1 MRILANGVRK
11 CYHILYGGK
20 FMDTVKSKLTK
31 RKKIGYAL
39 GLATDSLLYNMYYT
53 YFLTFL
59 VQIIHVKPN
68 LAGIVIFIS
77 IAWDAITDPII
88 GNISDRAGVDKRK
101 MILKSVLPLCIFFV
115 AAWSPVGNLFGSQAL
130 KMIVYTV
137 ISIAIWLFYTL
148 YTIPYYAVVPE
159 LTEDYDERTQLRGN
173 SSLVNAFCIGLGN
186 ALPALVG
193 VGAITFIHVAGALS
207 LIGIVMGFICAAS
220 LKGVYQVR
228 MAKEGEAVPKGLGIG
243 DTAKAFGQILRLKP
257 VKYFL
262 LFVFFFLAG
271 NSMLQSNLS
280 YMVVDCIGVDYTE
293 GIAIV
298 IGVLVVTM
306 AVTVPVVTKVCEKTD
321 RRTACLIFITVSG
334 VGMLAAKLI
343 GLEATV
349 GDFRIMVVL
358 MPLLL
363 GVGLSTF
370 WTVFYSMA
378 YDIVELDEFV
388 NGSHGERRES
398 VITAFPQFVQK
409 FGSATGILLQGVILS
424 AYGYDTTA
432 ETGADAA
439 TFVRPNDYIVGGM
452 ENVSTLI
459 PAIVIGI
466 SLVFLLLYPMT
477 RKTYNA
483 LTAQLKKKRAGEEY
497 DNTGIEKLL

>member
-1 MRILANGVRK
+1 
-11 CYHILYGGK
+11 
-20 FMDTVKSKLTK
+20 MDTVTSKLTK
-31 RKKIGYAL
+31 KKKLGYAL

-59 VQIIHVKPN
+59 VQIIHIKPN
-68 LAGIVIFIS
+68 LAGVVIFIS

-88 GNISDRAGVDKRK
+88 GNISDRPGVDKRK

-115 AAWSPVGNLFGSQAL
+115 AAWSPVGNLFGESQAL
-130 KMIVYTV
+130 KMIVYTL
-137 ISIAIWLFYTL
+137 ISMAIWLFYTL
-148 YTIPYYAVVPE
+148 YTIPYYAVVAE
-159 LTEDYDERTQLRGN
+159 MTEDYDERTELRSN
-173 SSLVNAFCIGLGN
+173 SSLVNAFSIGFGN

-193 VGAITFIHVAGALS
+193 VGSITFIHVAGGLS

-228 MAKEGEAVPKGLGIG
+228 MPKENETVPKGLGIG
-243 DTAKAFGQILRLKP
+243 DTARAFGQILRLKP
-257 VKYFL
+257 VKFFL

-280 YMVVDCIGVDYTE
+280 YMVVDCIGMDYST

-306 AVTVPVVTKVCEKTD
+306 AITVPVVTKICEKTD
-321 RRTACLIFITVSG
+321 RRTACLIFITFSG
-334 VGMLAAKLI
+334 AGLFIVKLI
-343 GLEATV
+343 GLDVAV
-349 GDFRIMVVL
+349 GGFKFMVVL

-388 NGSHGERRES
+388 NGNNGERRES
-398 VITAFPQFVQK
+398 VITAFPQLIQK
-409 FGSATGILLQGVILS
+409 FGSATGILLQGLILS

-439 TFVRPNDYIVGGM
+439 TFVRPSDYIVGGM

-483 LTAQLKKKRAGEEY
+483 LTAQLKKKRNGEDYTSE
-497 DNTGIEKLL
+497 GIEKLL

>member
-1 MRILANGVRK
+1 MMETTKG
-11 CYHILYGGK
+11 
-20 FMDTVKSKLTK
+20 KLTK
-31 RKKIGYAL
+31 KKKIGYAL
-39 GLATDSLLYNMYYT
+39 GLAADSLLYNMYYT

-59 VQIIHVKPN
+59 VQIIHIKPN

-88 GNISDRAGVDKRK
+88 GNISDRPGVDKRK
-101 MILKSVLPLCIFFV
+101 MMLKSVLPLAICFV
-115 AAWSPVGNLFGSQAL
+115 AVWSPVGPRIFGASQAL
-130 KMIVYTV
+130 NMVFYTV

-159 LTEDYDERTQLRGN
+159 LTEDYDERTELRGN

-193 VGAITFIHVAGALS
+193 VGAITYFHIAGGLS
-207 LIGIVMGFICAAS
+207 IIAVITGFICAAS
-220 LKGVYQVR
+220 LKGVYQAR
-228 MAKEGEAVPKGLGIG
+228 TQQEGEPMHKGLGVG
-243 DTAKAFGQILRLKP
+243 ETAKAFGQILQLKP
-257 VKYFL
+257 VKFFL

-280 YMVVDCIGVDYTE
+280 YMVVDCIGADYSE

-306 AVTVPVVTKVCEKTD
+306 AVTVPVVTKVSEKTD
-321 RRTACLIFITVSG
+321 RRTACLIFITISAA
-334 VGMLAAKLI
+334 GMVLMKLF
-343 GLEATV
+343 GLDITV
-349 GDFRIMVVL
+349 GNFKIMLIMAPL
-358 MPLLL
+358 ML

-398 VITAFPQFVQK
+398 VITAFPQLIQK

-432 ETGADAA
+432 EAGADAA
-439 TFVRPNDYIVGGM
+439 TFVRPSDHIVGGM
-452 ENVSTLI
+452 ENVSTVI
-459 PAIVIGI
+459 PAAVVII
-466 SLVFLLLYPMT
+466 SLIFLVLYPMT

-483 LTAQLKKKRAGEEY
+483 LTIQLKNKREGKEY
-497 DNTGIEKLL
+497 GTDGLEKLL

>member
-1 MRILANGVRK
+1 
-11 CYHILYGGK
+11 
-20 FMDTVKSKLTK
+20 MDNIKSKLTK
-31 RKKIGYAL
+31 KKKIGYAL
-39 GLATDSLLYNMYYT
+39 GICTDSLLYNMYYT

-68 LAGIVIFIS
+68 LAGVVIFIS

-101 MILKSVLPLCIFFV
+101 MIFKSVLPLCICFV
-115 AAWSPVGNLFGSQAL
+115 AAWSPVGNLFGNSQAL
-130 KMIVYTV
+130 KMIVYTL

-159 LTEDYDERTQLRGN
+159 LTEDYDERTELRGN

-193 VGAITFIHVAGALS
+193 VGSITFIHVAGGLS
-207 LIGIVMGFICAAS
+207 LIGIITGFVCAAS
-220 LKGVYQVR
+220 LKGVYQAR
-228 MAKEGEAVPKGLGIG
+228 MPKEGEVVPKGLGIG
-243 DTAKAFGQILRLKP
+243 DTARAFGQILKLKP

-280 YMVVDCIGVDYTE
+280 YMVVDCIGVDYSE

-306 AVTVPVVTKVCEKTD
+306 AVTVPIVTKVCEKTD

-334 VGMLAAKLI
+334 VGMLAVKLV
-343 GLEATV
+343 GLDAAV
-349 GDFRIMVVL
+349 GSFKIMLVL

-432 ETGADAA
+432 ESGADAA
-439 TFVRPNDYIVGGM
+439 TFVRPSDYIVGGM

-483 LTAQLKKKRAGEEY
+483 LMAQLKKKRDGEAYTNE
-497 DNTGIEKLL
+497 GVEKLL

>member
-1 MRILANGVRK
+1 
-11 CYHILYGGK
+11 
-20 FMDTVKSKLTK
+20 
-31 RKKIGYAL
+31 
-39 GLATDSLLYNMYYT
+39 MYYT

-59 VQIIHVKPN
+59 VQIVHVKPH

-77 IAWDAITDPII
+77 IGWDAITDPII
-88 GNISDRAGVDKRK
+88 GNLSDRPGADKRK
-101 MILKSVLPLCIFFV
+101 LLLKSILPLAICFV
-115 AAWSPVGNLFGSQAL
+115 AAWSPVGPKLFGDSQTL
-130 KMIVYTV
+130 NMIFYTV
-137 ISIAIWLFYTL
+137 ISMLIWLFYTL
-148 YTIPYYAVVPE
+148 YTIPYYAVIAE
-159 LTEDYDERTQLRGN
+159 LTEDYDERTAIRGT
-173 SSLVNAFCIGLGN
+173 SSLINAFCIGLGN

-193 VGAITFIHVAGALS
+193 VGVITYIHVAGGLS
-207 LIGIVMGFICAAS
+207 ILAVLTGFICAAA
-220 LKGVYQVR
+220 LKGVYQAR
-228 MAKEGEAVPKGLGIG
+228 MPKPNEPKEKGLGIKS
-243 DTAKAFGQILRLKP
+243 TLKSFGEILRLKP

-280 YMVVDCIGVDYTE
+280 YMVVDCIGVDYNE
-293 GIAIV
+293 GIIIV

-306 AVTVPVVTKVCEKTD
+306 AVTVPVVTKVSEKTD
-321 RRTACLIFITVSG
+321 RRTACLIFISISAA
-334 VGMLAAKLI
+334 GMLLCKLI
-343 GLEATV
+343 GLEAAV
-349 GDFRIMVVL
+349 GNFRVMLVV

-388 NGSHGERRES
+388 NGKRRES
-398 VITAFPQFVQK
+398 AITGIPQFVQK

-432 ETGADAA
+432 ESGADAA
-439 TFVRPNDYIVGGM
+439 TFVRPAESVVNGM

-459 PAIVIGI
+459 PAVIIGVA
-466 SLVFLLLYPMT
+466 LVFLILYPMT

-483 LTAQLKKKRAGEEY
+483 LMEQLKKKRSGEAAGTE
-497 DNTGIEKLL
+497 GLEKLL

>member
-1 MRILANGVRK
+1 
-11 CYHILYGGK
+11 
-20 FMDTVKSKLTK
+20 MDTVKSKLTK
-31 RKKIGYAL
+31 KKKLGYAL

-68 LAGIVIFIS
+68 LAGVVIFIS

-88 GNISDRAGVDKRK
+88 GNISDRPGVDKRK
-101 MILKSVLPLCIFFV
+101 MIFKSVLPLCIFFV
-115 AAWSPVGNLFGSQAL
+115 AAWSPVGNLFGDSQAL
-130 KMIVYTV
+130 KMIVYTL

-159 LTEDYDERTQLRGN
+159 LTEDYDERTELRGN

-193 VGAITFIHVAGALS
+193 VGSITFIHVAGSLS
-207 LIGIVMGFICAAS
+207 LLGVVMGFVCAAS
-220 LKGVYQVR
+220 LKGVYQAR
-228 MAKEGEAVPKGLGIG
+228 MPKEGEVVPKGLGIG
-243 DTAKAFGQILRLKP
+243 DTARAFGQILKLKP

-280 YMVVDCIGVDYTE
+280 YMVVDCIGVDYSE

-298 IGVLVVTM
+298 IGVLVVVM
-306 AVTVPVVTKVCEKTD
+306 AVTVPIVTKVCEKTD
-321 RRTACLIFITVSG
+321 RRTACLIFITFSG
-334 VGMLAAKLI
+334 VGMLAVKLI
-343 GLEATV
+343 GLDATV
-349 GDFRIMVVL
+349 GNFKIMLVL

-363 GVGLSTF
+363 AVGLSTF

-378 YDIVELDEFV
+378 YDIVELDEYV

-432 ETGADAA
+432 ESGADAA
-439 TFVRPNDYIVGGM
+439 TFVRPSDYIVGGM

-483 LTAQLKKKRAGEEY
+483 LMEQLKKKREGEAYTNE
-497 DNTGIEKLL
+497 GVEKLL